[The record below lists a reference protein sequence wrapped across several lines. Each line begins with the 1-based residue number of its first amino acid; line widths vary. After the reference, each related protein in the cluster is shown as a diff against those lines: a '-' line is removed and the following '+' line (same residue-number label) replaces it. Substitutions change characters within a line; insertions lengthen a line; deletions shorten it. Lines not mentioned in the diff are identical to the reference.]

1 MSRRQKEPAA
11 FLLGKNSDCAAILT
25 KGEKMKTY
33 DVNVEEF
40 IPLISPAALKE
51 ELPITEKSAHT
62 VISSRQTIEN
72 IIKKKDRRLLVIAG
86 PCSIHDEKAA
96 LEYAE
101 RLNRLKDQVENTL
114 FLVMRVYFEKP
125 RTNVGWK
132 GLINDPELDGSCDM
146 TQGLRKARKML
157 INITEMGLP
166 TATEMLD
173 PITPQYIAGLI
184 SWSAIGART
193 TESQTHREMASGLS
207 MPVGFKNCTDG
218 GLNTA
223 LNAMIAA
230 GSPQSFLGIDPNG
243 QTSIVKTTGNP
254 FTHIVL
260 RGGRRPNYDSVS
272 IREAS
277 RLLNEKGLAKA
288 IIIDCSHANS
298 HKEYKEQNVVW
309 QDVITQRGNGN
320 DDIIGLMLES
330 HLKEGHQAFKIGR
343 NSLEFGV
350 SITDACISW
359 ETTEKLILQ
368 AHDQLV
374 KCHSSGPEP
383 FMSAFVDSRQS

>member
-1 MSRRQKEPAA
+1 
-11 FLLGKNSDCAAILT
+11 
-25 KGEKMKTY
+25 MKTY
-33 DVNVEEF
+33 DVNVKEF
-40 IPLISPAALKE
+40 VPLISPAALKK
-51 ELPITEKSAHT
+51 ELPITEKAART
-62 VISSRQTIEN
+62 VISGRETIQD
-72 IIKKKDRRLLVIAG
+72 IIMKKDRRLLVIAG

-96 LEYAE
+96 IEYAE
-101 RLNRLKDQVENTL
+101 KLNRLKDQVKAS
-114 FLVMRVYFEKP
+114 FYLVMRVYFEKP

-132 GLINDPELDGSCDM
+132 GLINDPGLDGSCNM
-146 TQGLRKARKML
+146 MEGLRIARKML

-230 GSPQSFLGIDPNG
+230 GSPQNFLGIDPNG

-254 FTHIVL
+254 FAHIVL
-260 RGGRRPNYDSVS
+260 RGGQRPNYDSVS
-272 IREAS
+272 VREAS
-277 RLLNEKGLAKA
+277 RLLHERGLPKS
-288 IIIDCSHANS
+288 IIVDCSHANS
-298 HKEYKEQNVVW
+298 NKKYEEQNIVW
-309 QDVITQRGNGN
+309 QDVINQRINGN

-330 HLKEGHQAFKIGR
+330 HLREGQQPFNTKLNA
-343 NSLEFGV
+343 LEFGV

-359 ETTEKLILQ
+359 ETTEKIILA
-368 AHDQLV
+368 AHEQMEKHHISV
-374 KCHSSGPEP
+374 
-383 FMSAFVDSRQS
+383 SA